1 MNGRSRQIL
10 RGIGVIAAALFLL
23 LALTPLSNFLGKSFA
38 LATENQPADAIV
50 VLAAGVMHGGTLEDE
65 SLRRTLAGI
74 ELHKQ
79 GLAPI
84 LVVSGKGRPEDPQVT
99 EAEQRSKLAQAMGI
113 AGEEILKEET
123 ANTTRDEAIRIS
135 RLLMHRGLRKI
146 LLVTESLHLR
156 RAKLVFENTG
166 LEVFPAAS
174 DDYAI
179 AVTTPSARLWLAA
192 RVMKEAAALAYYRM
206 AGYI

>member
-1 MNGRSRQIL
+1 VTRGKEQAL
-10 RGIGVIAAALFLL
+10 RLLGVITTIVFLIV
-23 LALTPLSNFLGKSFA
+23 ALTPVSNILGKYFTPVSQ
-38 LATENQPADAIV
+38 NQPADAIV
-50 VLAAGVMHGGTLEDE
+50 VLAAGVMRGGSLEDE

-74 ELHKQ
+74 ALHRQ

-84 LVVSGKGRPEDPQVT
+84 LVVSGKGRPDEPEIT
-99 EAEQRSKLAQAMGI
+99 EAEQRSKLAQQMGI
-113 AGEEILKEET
+113 AAETILKEET
-123 ANTTRDEAIRIS
+123 ANTTREEAVRIS

-156 RAKLVFENTG
+156 RAKQVFESAG

-179 AVTTPSARLWLAA
+179 GATSPAARLWLAA
-192 RVMKEAAALAYYRM
+192 RVIKETAALAYYRV